1 MERKKTAHAMRAVL
15 VGGVPRCDETPSEA
29 RRLRAGA
36 QGRFRGE
43 RRRRRRRRRPTEA
56 EAEAEAEPEPDPEPD
71 PEPEPEPGPEPEPE
85 PEPEAETET
94 ETESEAETETETETE
109 AETETETETEPEPE
123 AETETEP
130 EPETETES
138 EAESEAESETESET
152 ESEAESEAETESE
165 TESESEPES
174 GRLHQGR
181 QERVFVGQ
189 VIAQVAQ
196 HDRQGQHCRIV
207 GEAGGQVGVVVA
219 MAIGRAEER
228 QVIVLE
234 GLVIGEGL
242 AQAADLG
249 GQGGG
254 ADLAGVDGR
263 QERVAAVEEPAQV
276 GVLGRQLRHHG

>member
-1 MERKKTAHAMRAVL
+1 MSSPPDDLYQRVHAAADVVRARL
-15 VGGVPRCDETPSEA
+15 AGRVPRVGLILGSGLGGFADGLADPV
-29 RRLRAGA
+29 RIDY
-36 QGRFRGE
+36 GE
-43 RRRRRRRRRPTEA
+43 LPD
-56 EAEAEAEPEPDPEPD
+56 PDPDPDPDPEPAEPD
-71 PEPEPEPGPEPEPE
+71 PDPDP
-85 PEPEAETET
+85 
-94 ETESEAETETETETE
+94 EAETETETETE
-109 AETETETETEPEPE
+109 SEP
-123 AETETEP
+123 
-130 EPETETES
+130 
-138 EAESEAESETESET
+138 
-152 ESEAESEAETESE
+152 
-165 TESESEPES
+165 ESESEIRVRVPNPRS
-174 GRLHQGR
+174 GRGHQGG

-189 VIAQVAQ
+189 VGAQVAQ

-242 AQAADLG
+242 AQSADLG

>member
-1 MERKKTAHAMRAVL
+1 VVLRRNCVAWLERKKTAHGVRAASRRS
-15 VGGVPRCDETPSEA
+15 VPQCDETPSET
-29 RRLRAGA
+29 RRLRASA

-43 RRRRRRRRRPTEA
+43 RREA
-56 EAEAEAEPEPDPEPD
+56 EA
-71 PEPEPEPGPEPEPE
+71 G
-85 PEPEAETET
+85 
-94 ETESEAETETETETE
+94 
-109 AETETETETEPEPE
+109 
-123 AETETEP
+123 
-130 EPETETES
+130 
-138 EAESEAESETESET
+138 
-152 ESEAESEAETESE
+152 
-165 TESESEPES
+165 
-174 GRLHQGR
+174 QGG

-189 VIAQVAQ
+189 VGAQVAQ

-242 AQAADLG
+242 AQSADLG